1 MQFRELIAATQR
13 DLSQNG
19 RAKRC
24 VEHSP
29 SVAKSVPKV
38 RGLVRAAGT
47 SRRRSIDF
55 TLEDKTPTEIPVSK
69 YCFSYML

>member
-1 MQFRELIAATQR
+1 MKFRELIAATQR
-13 DLSQNG
+13 DLSQNV

-29 SVAKSVPKV
+29 SVAKSVPK
-38 RGLVRAAGT
+38 VRAAGT

-55 TLEDKTPTEIPVSK
+55 TLEDKTPTELPVSK